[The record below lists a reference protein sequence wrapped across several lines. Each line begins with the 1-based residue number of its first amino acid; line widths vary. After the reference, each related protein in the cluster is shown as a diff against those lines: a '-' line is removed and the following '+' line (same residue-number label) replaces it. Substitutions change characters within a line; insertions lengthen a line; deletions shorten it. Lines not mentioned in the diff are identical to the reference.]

1 MLTIWKSLIRC
12 KLEYCC
18 PLWNPHKLE
27 DIKAL
32 EDVQRFFTRHIC
44 GLQETDYWG
53 RLKALR
59 LQSLQR
65 RRERYI
71 IIHVWKLLHE
81 KVPNDINME
90 FYYTGRLGWRARLPK
105 LYGRAKTSA
114 KTLYDASFA
123 VQGAKLW
130 NALPKNVN
138 TQDNLD
144 TLKVH
149 LGEFL
154 GRIPDQPPTTG
165 YRTSN
170 HNSIVNW
177 LNQPGGLREKL
188 KTQ

>member
-1 MLTIWKSLIRC
+1 
-12 KLEYCC
+12 
-18 PLWNPHKLE
+18 
-27 DIKAL
+27 
-32 EDVQRFFTRHIC
+32 
-44 GLQETDYWG
+44 
-53 RLKALR
+53 
-59 LQSLQR
+59 
-65 RRERYI
+65 
-71 IIHVWKLLHE
+71 
-81 KVPNDINME
+81 ME
-90 FYYTGRLGWRARLPK
+90 FYYTGRLEWRARLPK

-130 NALPKNVN
+130 NALPKDVN

-177 LNQPGGLREKL
+177 LNQPGGREKL
-188 KTQ
+188 TTQ

>member
-1 MLTIWKSLIRC
+1 MISTWSSTTL
-12 KLEYCC
+12 
-18 PLWNPHKLE
+18 
-27 DIKAL
+27 
-32 EDVQRFFTRHIC
+32 
-44 GLQETDYWG
+44 
-53 RLKALR
+53 
-59 LQSLQR
+59 
-65 RRERYI
+65 
-71 IIHVWKLLHE
+71 
-81 KVPNDINME
+81 
-90 FYYTGRLGWRARLPK
+90 RLGWRARLPK

-149 LGEFL
+149 LAEFL
-154 GRIPDQPPTTG
+154 GRISDQPPTIG

-188 KTQ
+188 TILLNHSIRFNKVRFYVPVQIVKHPSVLKGAI